1 VLLVLLATVLVLLF
15 GAVGSAAA
23 EEVVSDDTAPGDKDP
38 ECDDRTVDHQ
48 DIQDAVDNASSGET
62 IIVCPGVYNEAVN
75 VDKPVRIVADNPDT
89 TTDAERS
96 VLRDVDGNGTAF
108 AVEADDVSIEGFSIE
123 NYSVAGV
130 RGEDT
135 TTNTDLSG
143 INVNRS
149 AVRNSGSGIVL
160 NADGG
165 TLSDATLEEIAFSSN
180 ERGVRILAGSTG
192 VVSSVE
198 TTDLV
203 INDSSDAGYEVL
215 AGGSG
220 VVGGT
225 VTGVTLDGSLV
236 NDTTGPGVRV
246 AAASSGNVSNVTLES
261 TVVDNNSGGV
271 EVSAGDAGTVDDVRS
286 NNTLVSNSTGD
297 GIVLLADGGDVT
309 GVDVT
314 RTKVNETADGP
325 GLRVA
330 ATDDGTVETVNVS
343 TVIVENNDAGGT
355 LVADGGTVRAVRMN
369 ESLVSGA
376 SSFGLAVVTTDS
388 GTVTDVGVSRV
399 IVNETS
405 VGVALN
411 GSSGEISDTRI
422 EESDIGSEEGN
433 DLAGVGFADG
443 SADNYQNVTVTRNLI
458 RNNNHGVLV
467 DGSVDTDLNRTD
479 ANVSYNL
486 IRDNGVGVQN
496 NNSSVVFDARLNYWG
511 DSSGPSSNASQALQ
525 DPVYDVL
532 ADGNGDSVS
541 EGQSNESNVRF
552 APAIGGKRTCTDS
565 QLIDPVPNETITFT
579 VDNDVVNETINGPVT
594 DFAGFCVWERSVL
607 PFRTTSGSAA
617 QSILNIP
624 TFVDTASGQ
633 VPINRPELNVHEKNQ
648 TVNITYEETTG
659 ANTSRYANE
668 EAQVLIA
675 RVTGQGLDDS
685 ATADDLFSVDFDA
698 LSGNATVGSD
708 SVEFVTVRNVT
719 LDQNGTLPGGVQFTP
734 DDSGTHV
741 AVLTV
746 NEFDEGYALD
756 GDGNLTGNVH
766 ENDLTA
772 IGFEAVAVRE
782 TNSTA
787 QPTGEAS
794 GNGTTAYTGSNVS
807 FDLDAEFDD
816 GNFTHAVVLY
826 NEDNFTDSTLVL
838 DVNGSFDAENFEFDN
853 GTLNGTV
860 TGPDGIVTENVTI
873 TVDGPADSLLN
884 NISVAGD
891 LTVIDNNAATATN
904 ATRNETVRVSTDG
917 FQSNGTYRYVHTAT
931 AEDGRFSTDDGTI
944 DVVCQSIRQGIDA
957 DNNGQIGDIEI
968 LDAIDEYWRFDNE
981 VPETCGR
988 IIPDASVNNNNDI
1001 LDLIEIW
1008 RTNTE
1013 VTY

>member
-1 VLLVLLATVLVLLF
+1 MLLVLLATVLVLLF

-23 EEVVSDDTAPGDKDP
+23 EEVVSDDTAPGNQDAN
-38 ECDDRTVDHQ
+38 CDNRTVDYQ
-48 DIQDAVDNASSGET
+48 DIQDAVDNASSGER
-62 IIVCPGVYNEAVN
+62 IVVCPGVYTEAVN

-135 TTNTDLSG
+135 TSNTDLSG

-165 TLSDATLEEIAFSSN
+165 TLSNATLEEIAFSSN

-271 EVSAGDAGTVDDVRS
+271 EVSAGDTSTINGVRFDE
-286 NNTLVSNSTGD
+286 TLVSNSTGN
-297 GIVLLADGGDVT
+297 GIVLLANGGDVT

-355 LVADGGTVRAVRMN
+355 LVADGGTVRAIRMN

-405 VGVALN
+405 VGVALD

-433 DLAGVGFADG
+433 DLAGVSFADG

-467 DGSVDTDLNRTD
+467 DGSVDTDLDRTD

-511 DSSGPSSNASQALQ
+511 DSSGPSSNTSQALQ

-541 EGQSNESNVRF
+541 EGQSGESNVRF

-565 QLIDPVPNETITFT
+565 QLIDPVPNETVTFT

-633 VPINRPELNVHEKNQ
+633 VPINRQELNVHEKNQ
-648 TVNITYEETTG
+648 EVNITYEETTG

-685 ATADDLFSVDFDA
+685 ATANDLFSVDFDA

-708 SVEFVTVRNVT
+708 SVEFVAVRNVT

-734 DDSGTHV
+734 DDSGAHV

-772 IGFEAVAVRE
+772 IGFEAIAVRE

-787 QPTGEAS
+787 RPTGEAS

-860 TGPDGIVTENVTI
+860 TGPDGIITENVTI

-917 FQSNGTYRYVHTAT
+917 FRPNGTYRYVHTAT

-957 DNNGQIGDIEI
+957 DNNGQIGDTEI

-981 VPETCGR
+981 VPETCGK

>member
-1 VLLVLLATVLVLLF
+1 MLLVLLATVLVLLF

-23 EEVVSDDTAPGDKDP
+23 EEVVSDDTTPGSQDQD
-38 ECDDRTVDHQ
+38 CGDRTVDHQ
-48 DIQDAVDNASSGET
+48 DIQDAVDNASSDET
-62 IIVCPGVYNEAVN
+62 IIVCPGEYNEAVN
-75 VDKPVRIVADNPDT
+75 VDKTVRIVADNPDT

-130 RGEDT
+130 RGEGT

-192 VVSSVE
+192 TVSSVE

-203 INDSSDAGYEVL
+203 VNDSSDAGYEVL

-225 VTGVTLDGSLV
+225 VTGVTLDRSLV

-246 AAASSGNVSNVTLES
+246 AAANSGNVSNVTLES
-261 TVVDNNSGGV
+261 TVVDNNNDGV
-271 EVSAGDAGTVDDVRS
+271 EVSAGEASTVDGVRVDGVQS
-286 NNTLVSNSTGD
+286 DETLVSNSTGN

-309 GVDVT
+309 GIDVT

-330 ATDDGTVETVNVS
+330 ATDDGTVGTVNVS
-343 TVIVENNDAGGT
+343 TVIIENNVVGGA
-355 LVADGGTVRAVRMN
+355 LVADGGTVRAVQMN

-422 EESDIGSEEGN
+422 EESDIGSGEGN

-511 DSSGPSSNASQALQ
+511 NSSGPSSNASQALQ

-541 EGQSNESNVRF
+541 EGQSGESNVRF

-624 TFVDTASGQ
+624 TFVDTGDVN
-633 VPINRPELNVHEKNQ
+633 VPINRPDLNVHEKNQ

-675 RVTGQGLDDS
+675 RVTGQGLDGS

-734 DDSGTHV
+734 DDSGAHV

-772 IGFEAVAVRE
+772 IGFEAIAVR
-782 TNSTA
+782 
-787 QPTGEAS
+787 
-794 GNGTTAYTGSNVS
+794 
-807 FDLDAEFDD
+807 
-816 GNFTHAVVLY
+816 
-826 NEDNFTDSTLVL
+826 
-838 DVNGSFDAENFEFDN
+838 
-853 GTLNGTV
+853 
-860 TGPDGIVTENVTI
+860 
-873 TVDGPADSLLN
+873 
-884 NISVAGD
+884 
-891 LTVIDNNAATATN
+891 
-904 ATRNETVRVSTDG
+904 
-917 FQSNGTYRYVHTAT
+917 
-931 AEDGRFSTDDGTI
+931 
-944 DVVCQSIRQGIDA
+944 
-957 DNNGQIGDIEI
+957 
-968 LDAIDEYWRFDNE
+968 
-981 VPETCGR
+981 
-988 IIPDASVNNNNDI
+988 
-1001 LDLIEIW
+1001 
-1008 RTNTE
+1008 
-1013 VTY
+1013 